1 MNTVRSSPQ
10 FVKHMGGRTQPS
22 GSGFGYLLVAVMA
35 IFLIGTNTYGFAQTT
50 ELPPLIGLTVAVLAF
65 VIRMYMIRRRS
76 PYERVTSDGMER
88 ALFYL
93 PAAILSTGLS
103 AFAIYSLVVDNNAN
117 PKRRPAGERLENAT
131 VVIEN
136 YYHEVRGKIRSRLK
150 AINERL
156 RELDNQTPSEQI
168 QTEIAALEEEQQTL
182 SGLFRQTA
190 TALRLPAPNDGND
203 GNDGAAPNDE
213 DSVQEG
219 LSRRFDEAA
228 RLHRQLPDIIS
239 QDVEPPMLENLPEDT
254 TSGGKLQRF
263 FRNVMALTNEAIG
276 CLAVPIILEIFIVL
290 LVISN
295 RPRE

>member
-10 FVKHMGGRTQPS
+10 FVKYMDGGAQPS
-22 GSGFGYLLVAVMA
+22 GLGLGYLLVAVMA
-35 IFLIGTNTYGFAQTT
+35 IFLIGTNAYGFALATG
-50 ELPPLIGLTVAVLAF
+50 LPPLIGLAVAVLAF

-76 PYERVTSDGMER
+76 PYERVTNDGLER
-88 ALFYL
+88 ALFYM

-117 PKRRPAGERLENAT
+117 PKRRPAGERLEHAT

-136 YYHEVRGKIRSRLK
+136 YYHEVRAKIRSRLK
-150 AINERL
+150 AIDERL

-182 SGLFRQTA
+182 SGLFRQT
-190 TALRLPAPNDGND
+190 TTSLRLPASDDGND
-203 GNDGAAPNDE
+203 GNDGPNDE
-213 DSVQEG
+213 DSVKG
-219 LSRRFDEAA
+219 SLNRWFDEAA
-228 RLHRQLPDIIS
+228 RLHRQLPDLIN
-239 QDVEPPMLENLPEDT
+239 QDVEPPMLESLPENI
-254 TSGGKLQRF
+254 TSGGKMQSF